1 MTSENYKSLF
11 SINRYFYTL
20 IYNTLKSA
28 PIVSF
33 SLFLSVAILIS
44 LIPIHVY
51 VIYVLISV
59 KRIHL
64 SDTHDSLTL
73 FYFSPE
79 IYETDFQSSLKRVK
93 KWNYKFNCFVLHFII
108 QGFVSF
114 RLYKLTW
121 FNIFFSVFTSILVV
135 QKSFDCYFFN
145 WLLKNIVGE
154 KYRRKMATLF

>member
-1 MTSENYKSLF
+1 MTSEKHKSLF
-11 SINRYFYTL
+11 SINRYFYIL

-28 PIVSF
+28 PIVSFSF

-59 KRIHL
+59 KIIHL
-64 SDTHDSLTL
+64 SDTQDSLTL

-121 FNIFFSVFTSILVV
+121 FNIFFQF
-135 QKSFDCYFFN
+135 
-145 WLLKNIVGE
+145 LL
-154 KYRRKMATLF
+154 LF